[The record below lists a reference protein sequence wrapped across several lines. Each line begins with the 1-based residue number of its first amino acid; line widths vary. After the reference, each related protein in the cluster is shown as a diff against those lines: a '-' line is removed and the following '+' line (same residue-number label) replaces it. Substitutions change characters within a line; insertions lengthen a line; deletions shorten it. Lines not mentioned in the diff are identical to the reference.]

1 MSDIKERYITHHQQE
16 KHIQENYLMALR
28 GKESLALGFVL

>member
-1 MSDIKERYITHHQQE
+1 MSNTKERYITHHQQV

-28 GKESLALGFVL
+28 EKESLELGFAL